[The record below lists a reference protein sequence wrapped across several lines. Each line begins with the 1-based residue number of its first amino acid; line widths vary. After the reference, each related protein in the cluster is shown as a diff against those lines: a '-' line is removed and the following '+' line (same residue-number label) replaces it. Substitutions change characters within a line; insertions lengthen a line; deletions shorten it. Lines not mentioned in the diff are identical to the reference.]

1 MVTKRE
7 RKSLAIERKIIE
19 SASVGFTKRPINLV
33 AVDDIVYNAGVS
45 RSCLY
50 YRYYGKESLFA
61 EVVEDQC
68 MQALKKIRLAV
79 SHQKGGAN
87 RLRAYAEN
95 RIANTWKLARYIHLN
110 PDSQDKISG
119 VRESY
124 DRFVREENILVANI
138 LEYGVKRGEFVV
150 ENRESTARTIV
161 QTVAAIELR
170 WLEGISDFDEVQKI
184 ACEMIEIIIQAFM
197 VQSDK

>member
-1 MVTKRE
+1 MVTRRE
-7 RKSLAIERKIIE
+7 RKSVAIERKIIE

-61 EVVEDQC
+61 AVIEDQC
-68 MQALKKIRLAV
+68 VNALQKIRLAV
-79 SHQKGGAN
+79 SHRKGGAN

-110 PDSQDKISG
+110 PDAQDKIPD

-124 DRFVREENILVANI
+124 DKFVREENILVANI
-138 LEYGVKRGEFVV
+138 LEYGMKRGEFVIA
-150 ENRESTARTIV
+150 NRKSTARTIV
-161 QTVAAIELR
+161 QTIGAIELR
-170 WLEGISDFDEVQKI
+170 WLEGISDFDEAQQTAREI
-184 ACEMIEIIIQAFM
+184 MEIIIQAFM
-197 VQSDK
+197 VHRDK